1 MTHAPFWSHFQ
12 SCFWHTWGKPASP
25 RACELRLWQALD
37 VYFVKPSCTIYVERL
52 VFVHTQTCL
61 LQCSKAIV
69 CAQQQRI
76 VEAAVS
82 LRMRPSQVEE
92 KRGRRRCFLHML
104 HLLPSW
110 LSISSLCAKHSKK
123 PTRPFQLMAEAE
135 AEEDGK
141 DGFH

>member
-1 MTHAPFWSHFQ
+1 
-12 SCFWHTWGKPASP
+12 
-25 RACELRLWQALD
+25 
-37 VYFVKPSCTIYVERL
+37 
-52 VFVHTQTCL
+52 
-61 LQCSKAIV
+61 
-69 CAQQQRI
+69 
-76 VEAAVS
+76 
-82 LRMRPSQVEE
+82 MRPSQVEE